1 MLLKIH
7 PDIPS
12 VKKIRQVADILM
24 DNGLIIYPTDTVY
37 ALACALDQKKAY
49 ERLCKVKG
57 IAPQKAQ
64 FSLVFRNL
72 SQASEYLLQLETPV
86 YRMLRRNLPGPFTFI
101 LPTGNKFPSFVRKG
115 RKTAGLRIPNHMVT
129 YELLNA
135 LDVPLLTSS
144 LKKDDNIQEYY
155 TDPNEIYEKYQHVVD
170 LVIDSGSGT
179 FEPSTVVDLTSGN
192 PEIIRQGKGE
202 LKL

>member
-7 PDIPS
+7 PENPS
-12 VKKIRQVADILM
+12 PRKIGQVANILK

-37 ALACALDQKKAY
+37 AFACALNQKKAY
-49 ERLCKVKG
+49 ERLCKVKD

-72 SQASEYLLQLETPV
+72 SQASEYLLQFETPV
-86 YRMLRRNLPGPFTFI
+86 YRLLRRNLPGPFTFI
-101 LPTGNKFPSFVRKG
+101 LPIGNDFPSYVRKG

-129 YELLNA
+129 FELLNA
-135 LDVPLLTSS
+135 LEVPLLTSS
-144 LKKDDNIQEYY
+144 LKKDDKIQEYY
-155 TDPNEIYEKYQHVVD
+155 TDPNEIYEKHQHVVD
-170 LVIDSGSGT
+170 LVIDAGSGT
-179 FEPSTVVDLTSGN
+179 FEPSTVVDLTSEN

-202 LKL
+202 LKA